1 MKAASKPGTYCI
13 GVDNDQWETIPEA
26 RPCLVS
32 SAMKMI
38 TPGVFDLIMAA
49 KEGHFPG
56 GNFVG
61 PVCLAPFHDFDSQ
74 IPQVTKDKLLG
85 IAAALG
91 NGTINTGVE
100 NPY

>member
-38 TPGVFDLIMAA
+38 TAGVVDLIIAA
-49 KEGHFPG
+49 KEGRFPG
-56 GNFVG
+56 GNFIG
-61 PVCLAPFHDFDSQ
+61 PVSLAPFHDFDSH
-74 IPQVTKDKLLG
+74 IPQATKDKLPD
-85 IAAALG
+85 IAAALA

-100 NPY
+100 SPY

>member
-38 TPGVFDLIMAA
+38 NPGVFDLIKGA

-56 GNFVG
+56 GNLIG
-61 PVCLAPFHDFDSQ
+61 PVGLAPFHDFDSQ
-74 IPQVTKDKLLG
+74 IPQVTKDKLPD
-85 IAAALG
+85 IAAALA

-100 NPY
+100 SPY